1 MRNALITLA
10 LLLSA
15 AATLPAQQ
23 TYLSKEYI
31 RAGGRPIAVENYVDL
46 SLTTATDVTQSN
58 PWTVVATADFN
69 GDGILDLVWQDP
81 STGTVQIWFMTGAN
95 GTTILSAANITGSAT
110 TWKVVAA
117 ADFNG
122 NGTPD
127 LVLQNPSGGAAEVWY
142 LTVTGN
148 SQQYTITYT
157 TGSFNNGNGNTW
169 HVLAAADFNQDGHPD
184 LVWQNPTG
192 GAIQIWYMEGSQ
204 GTALLGA
211 TEIVTSTSLNVVAT
225 ADFNGDGFPDLV
237 MQNPTTGLLQ
247 VWFTSTTQGGTN
259 GAILSSFTVTNS
271 NPWRVKAAAINGSP
285 YFVWVGSSGF
295 VQYWFM
301 EDL

>member
-1 MRNALITLA
+1 MRNTLITLA
-10 LLLSA
+10 LFLSA
-15 AATLPAQQ
+15 AATSPAQQ

-31 RAGGRPIAVENYVDL
+31 RAGGRTIAVENYVDL

-69 GDGILDLVWQDP
+69 GDGVPDLVWQDP
-81 STGTVQIWFMTGAN
+81 SNGIVQIWFMTGAN
-95 GTTILSAANITGSAT
+95 GTTILSAANITSSAT

-157 TGSFNNGNGNTW
+157 TGSFNNGNGSTW

-192 GAIQIWYMEGSQ
+192 GAIQIWYMEGSL
-204 GTALLGA
+204 GTTLLSAA
-211 TEIVTSTSLNVVAT
+211 TVVGSSTLNVAAT
-225 ADFNGDGFPDLV
+225 ADFNGDGVPDLV

-247 VWFTSTTQGGTN
+247 VWFMAASTSGT
-259 GAILSSFTVTNS
+259 ILSSTTVTTSNS
-271 NPWRVKAAAINGSP
+271 WRVKAAAINGSP

>member
-1 MRNALITLA
+1 MHNMRNTVITLA
-10 LLLSA
+10 LLLSKA
-15 AATLPAQQ
+15 APSLAQQ

-31 RAGGRPIAVENYVDL
+31 RAGARTIAVENYVDL
-46 SLTTATDVTQSN
+46 NLSTATDATQSN

-69 GDGILDLVWQDP
+69 GDGVPDLVWQDP
-81 STGTVQIWFMTGAN
+81 STGTVQIWFMTGVN

-110 TWKVVAA
+110 SWKVVAA

-122 NGTPD
+122 SGTPD

-142 LTVTGN
+142 LTVSG
-148 SQQYTITYT
+148 SPAQYTITYT
-157 TGSFNNGNGNTW
+157 TGAFNGGAGNTW

-192 GAIQIWYMEGSQ
+192 GAIQIWYLTGSL
-204 GTALLGA
+204 GTTLLSAANVVG
-211 TEIVTSTSLNVVAT
+211 SSSLNVVAT
-225 ADFNGDGFPDLV
+225 ADFNADGIPDLV
-237 MQNPTTGLLQ
+237 VQNPTTGLLQ
-247 VWFTSTTQGGTN
+247 VWFMAAGTN
-259 GAILSSFTVTNS
+259 GTILSSFGVTTS

-285 YFVWVGSSGF
+285 YFAWVGSNGF

-301 EDL
+301 ADL

>member
-1 MRNALITLA
+1 MRNTSTALLV
-10 LLLSA
+10 LLSA
-15 AATLPAQQ
+15 ATLSPAQQ

-31 RAGGRPIAVENYVDL
+31 RAGARTIAVENYVDL
-46 SLTTATDVTQSN
+46 NLTTATDVTQSN
-58 PWTVVATADFN
+58 PWTVVAAADFN
-69 GDGILDLVWQDP
+69 GDGIPDLVWQDP

-110 TWKVVAA
+110 TWKAVAA

-122 NGTPD
+122 NGTSD

-142 LTVTGN
+142 LTVSG
-148 SQQYTITYT
+148 SPSQYTITYT
-157 TGSFNNGNGNTW
+157 TGAFNGGAGNTW

-192 GAIQIWYMEGSQ
+192 GAIQIWYMTGSL
-204 GTALLGA
+204 GTTLLSAANVVGSSA
-211 TEIVTSTSLNVVAT
+211 LNVVAA
-225 ADFNGDGFPDLV
+225 ADFNADGVPDLV

-247 VWFTSTTQGGTN
+247 VWFMAAGTN
-259 GAILSSFTVTNS
+259 GTILSSFKVTTS

-285 YFVWVGSSGF
+285 YFAWVGSNGF

-301 EDL
+301 ADL